1 MDKTKAVYNKARLS
15 NPEFLAELQKNA
27 QECPCLK
34 KRDHLIMRNQL
45 LELSNRAQ
53 AAIYE
58 GTGTVYD
65 PRFTKDATDCWYS
78 VKAYMRSC
86 EYDYDSYTKVQ
97 LDEKWKSVF
106 RGILAEIKEI
116 CRLAEQGEV
125 YWKEDIEG

>member
-1 MDKTKAVYNKARLS
+1 MDKTKAVYSKARLS
-15 NPEFLAELQKNA
+15 NPEFLEELQKNA

-45 LELSNRAQ
+45 LELANRAQ

-65 PRFTKDATDCWYS
+65 PRFTKDATECWPR
-78 VKAYMRSC
+78 VNRYMYTC
-86 EYDYDSYTKVQ
+86 EYCYDMYTKRE
-97 LDEKWKSVF
+97 LDGLWISALHE
-106 RGILAEIKEI
+106 IITDIKEI
-116 CRLAEQGEV
+116 CRLAEQNEV